1 MVNLI
6 HDERGGPSLRCFV
19 GEEEASSAVWR
30 GMPNLNRPFRDDH
43 WVQHCVVVKN
53 TFLEVVPGLGVRPS
67 GLREVRRQVSDP
79 LSSSEQRQGRDFNI
93 WDEHAGMS
101 SEHQQIL
108 CLDEAVK
115 QSTLGKLPQISGGGS
130 TVHDVAAVKNCR
142 YNKINK
148 ISNPPPIEVDDESSQ
163 QQQQLTAAQLMQRVP
178 VVDGQLTSVGSA
190 LHSQKKCSPCAFY
203 HASVRCREGVMC
215 AFCHL
220 NHNVKVRIRPC
231 KGKRERYK
239 KLKDHLFSRIEN
251 DPEGF
256 NPNTLNLPPSIAEDE
271 ILKAKLMSS
280 LADHLE
286 KVLWNRRNG

>member
-1 MVNLI
+1 MENLI
-6 HDERGGPSLRCFV
+6 HDEGGGPSMRFA
-19 GEEEASSAVWR
+19 GEETSSVLM
-30 GMPNLNRPFRDDH
+30 GMRSLNRPCLGDGE
-43 WVQHCVVVKN
+43 WVQHSVVVKN
-53 TFLEVVPGLGVRPS
+53 TFLEVVPGVGVRSS
-67 GLREVRRQVSDP
+67 GLGYVRRQVSDP
-79 LSSSEQRQGRDFNI
+79 LPSYEQHSGRNVNR
-93 WDEHAGMS
+93 WEEHAGMS

-115 QSTLGKLPQISGGGS
+115 QSMLGELPLLSGGS

-142 YNKINK
+142 YNQINK
-148 ISNPPPIEVDDESSQ
+148 IPPPPREVDDESS
-163 QQQQLTAAQLMQRVP
+163 QQQQLTAAQLMQRVL
-178 VVDGQLTSVGSA
+178 VVDGQPTSVGSA

-239 KLKDHLFSRIEN
+239 KLKDHLFNRIEN

-256 NPNTLNLPPSIAEDE
+256 NPNTLNLPPSIADDE

-286 KVLWNRRNG
+286 QVLWTRRNG